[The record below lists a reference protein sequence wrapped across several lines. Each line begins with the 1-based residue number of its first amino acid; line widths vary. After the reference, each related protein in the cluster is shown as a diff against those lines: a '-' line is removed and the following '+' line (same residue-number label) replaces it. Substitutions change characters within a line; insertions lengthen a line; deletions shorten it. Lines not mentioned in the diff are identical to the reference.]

1 MKRKCL
7 IIILIPLLI
16 FAMYQL
22 IKVLD
27 YKNLLSDL
35 EKYTFVD
42 NEVIIKELE
51 YNNKKYAISR
61 YYNNS
66 SSWSHLN
73 LLLKNNDTYYILKNI
88 KECDTLDD
96 GSNLYVKDNA
106 IYIHCIGKEKII
118 DKYLISDF
126 DITKE
131 TISFNFENTPNISQ
145 LHIIIDNVDN
155 EYIYLSSS
163 FKVDNTIKDKPN
175 AKCSFKDK
183 KCAYLK

>member
-1 MKRKCL
+1 MKRKYL

-16 FAMYQL
+16 FVMYQL

-27 YKNLLSDL
+27 YKKSLSDL

-51 YNNKKYAISR
+51 YNGKKYVISR

-73 LLLKNNDTYYILKNI
+73 LLLKDNDTYYILKNI

-96 GSNLYVKDNA
+96 GSNLYVKDNT
-106 IYIHCIGKEKII
+106 IYIHCIGKEKVI

-126 DITKE
+126 DVTHE

-155 EYIYLSSS
+155 KYIYLSSS

-175 AKCSFKDK
+175 VKCSFKDK
-183 KCAYLK
+183 KCVYLK

>member
-73 LLLKNNDTYYILKNI
+73 LRIMIL
-88 KECDTLDD
+88 
-96 GSNLYVKDNA
+96 
-106 IYIHCIGKEKII
+106 II
-118 DKYLISDF
+118 F
-126 DITKE
+126 
-131 TISFNFENTPNISQ
+131 
-145 LHIIIDNVDN
+145 
-155 EYIYLSSS
+155 
-163 FKVDNTIKDKPN
+163 
-175 AKCSFKDK
+175 
-183 KCAYLK
+183 